1 MTLRALAA
9 LALGGS
15 LFIFLSGSLQPVIAQ
30 QFTTAAPELIDR
42 YRLTLSTD
50 QGNLTLHYLLGVAL
64 LRNNQNAAALKE
76 LQVAYPAYQESIE
89 AHYNL
94 AIASLRLEDLP
105 STEIYLEQAVAL
117 GADDI
122 SGIFPVADLYFNM
135 ALKSQEMGDSNEA
148 IRYFHK
154 VLTLD
159 PERYEV
165 YRQLGDLYAHRGDT
179 ALALKSFHT
188 YLEQF
193 PDDPFSRD
201 YLFALEFNHAQD
213 LLAGNDLSG
222 AENSFSTALEL
233 QPDSSTALYYLGYI
247 AYAQH
252 RPEQAVVLLN
262 KAFLIADEPVR
273 QTIRPLLYNS
283 ALALRKNGRLVSALN
298 AASLL
303 ADHERALF
311 NEVFLAGTL
320 SLELGKHRA
329 AYEYLQRAV
338 TLEPNNQRAHQNLL
352 AAELGAFNELLS
364 VAKIHIRSVE
374 LAEAE
379 AVLQYADE
387 LQPQSPR
394 VASLRRQLDQTRTT
408 KAAVY
413 FFNAQT
419 ALEAGDF
426 TTAFDQVNAGL
437 AVQPDNING
446 IALRDEVNAA
456 LTVDL
461 DKALAEAETATQAG
475 NWDQAAEIYSWILT
489 IAPLHPEALE
499 SREKMI
505 KARQQQVLSLLVEG
519 QKSLDAGQADQAIN
533 AFSQLLALEPEHEQ
547 ALKGLDTANQMRANR
562 LDEFLQKGRQAMG
575 RSHFQEA
582 REWFNKAQTVDSS
595 SRAAQELA
603 ELEKRIRQKAD
614 RLAEQAEQAGRVGK
628 YKQAGQLF
636 TQALSLVTEHK
647 PSIAGRRELATHID
661 EAIRTRLQQA
671 TKALQQTDYATATQA
686 YRTVL
691 DIAPGNREA
700 LEGLKE
706 SREKQSDNL
715 SRLVKQGQQAL
726 DAGDL
731 AAAESLL
738 AEALRQ
744 DAFHE
749 DAQQLRQRLEQV
761 RQAGAQPGDE
771 QKLYLQGIAY
781 YTQGDYPEA
790 IKSWETVLLLDPDH
804 IKSIQNIAKTR
815 RKLHRIEE
823 YSGN

>member
-374 LAEAE
+374 LADNWIRP
-379 AVLQYADE
+379 VRLKPLYIFSM
-387 LQPQSPR
+387 L
-394 VASLRRQLDQTRTT
+394 RQLSKPEISPQPSTRSTP
-408 KAAVY
+408 VSR
-413 FFNAQT
+413 FN
-419 ALEAGDF
+419 
-426 TTAFDQVNAGL
+426 
-437 AVQPDNING
+437 
-446 IALRDEVNAA
+446 
-456 LTVDL
+456 
-461 DKALAEAETATQAG
+461 
-475 NWDQAAEIYSWILT
+475 LT
-489 IAPLHPEALE
+489 IL
-499 SREKMI
+499 M
-505 KARQQQVLSLLVEG
+505 
-519 QKSLDAGQADQAIN
+519 
-533 AFSQLLALEPEHEQ
+533 
-547 ALKGLDTANQMRANR
+547 GLPCAT
-562 LDEFLQKGRQAMG
+562 
-575 RSHFQEA
+575 RSM
-582 REWFNKAQTVDSS
+582 
-595 SRAAQELA
+595 L
-603 ELEKRIRQKAD
+603 
-614 RLAEQAEQAGRVGK
+614 
-628 YKQAGQLF
+628 
-636 TQALSLVTEHK
+636 
-647 PSIAGRRELATHID
+647 P
-661 EAIRTRLQQA
+661 
-671 TKALQQTDYATATQA
+671 
-686 YRTVL
+686 
-691 DIAPGNREA
+691 
-700 LEGLKE
+700 
-706 SREKQSDNL
+706 
-715 SRLVKQGQQAL
+715 
-726 DAGDL
+726 
-731 AAAESLL
+731 
-738 AEALRQ
+738 
-744 DAFHE
+744 
-749 DAQQLRQRLEQV
+749 
-761 RQAGAQPGDE
+761 
-771 QKLYLQGIAY
+771 
-781 YTQGDYPEA
+781 
-790 IKSWETVLLLDPDH
+790 
-804 IKSIQNIAKTR
+804 
-815 RKLHRIEE
+815 
-823 YSGN
+823 